1 MKILAFAD
9 PHFKESIPKKL
20 IAKAKDV
27 DLVLCAGDFTWFG
40 ANFDKIMKDFSKFKK
55 PVGFVH
61 GNHEEGQDF
70 RKLPKHIKFLHKKGF
85 VVGDY
90 LFVGYGGG
98 GFSERYPDLEEM
110 IPKIKKRKGNKKVV
124 LVTHAPVYGTTTD
137 YLDHAGHVGSKSALK
152 FIKEVKPML
161 VICGH
166 IEENFGQI
174 DHVGKTIVILPNDTG
189 RIIEV

>member
-9 PHFKESIPKKL
+9 PHYNERIPKKL
-20 IAKAKDV
+20 IDKAKKVDV
-27 DLVLCAGDFTWFG
+27 VICAGDFTNFG
-40 ANFDKIMKDFSKFKK
+40 RNFDKIMRDFLKFKK
-55 PVGFVH
+55 PVGLVH
-61 GNHEEGQDF
+61 GNHEEGEDF
-70 RKLPKHIKFLHKKGF
+70 RKLPKQIKHLHKKGF

-98 GFSERYPDLEEM
+98 GFSERYPDLEKM
-110 IPKIKKRKGNKKVV
+110 IPKINKRKGNKKVIF
-124 LVTHAPVYGTTTD
+124 VTHAPVYGTTTD
-137 YLDHAGHVGSKSALK
+137 YLEHAGHVGSKSALK

-166 IEENFGQI
+166 IEENFGQV